1 MSAVLHPSTL
11 PQPPPPAQPQ
21 PQQLPL
27 SQPTAAGTA
36 VVTAAPPARSAR
48 GGVLALVLLALA
60 LVLWLLG
67 TGVGSTGLENLWPA
81 LWGQGVDPAAHAMA
95 QQIVWDIRLPRTLGA
110 WAAGALLGLAG
121 AVAQGLFRNPL
132 ADPYLLGSA
141 SGASLGVALAL
152 ALFGGGSAGLLGFL
166 GVAKGSVAV
175 SVFSSHWLVR
185 LGLTG
190 AAFVGAVL
198 AVLLTLVLARGV
210 QHTLRLL
217 LAGVIVGVVLG
228 ALTSLILLLSP
239 DSLQAMQAFML
250 GSTGFV
256 GWSACLLM
264 AGVWALCLLLAWVLS
279 RALDGLA
286 LGEATAHSLG
296 LPLAPLRAALVAVLA
311 LATGT
316 AVAQTGL
323 IAFVGLAAPHLV
335 RAAVSVPHGRLM
347 LLSSL
352 MGGALL
358 CAADLLARGLMA
370 PQELPVGVLTAV
382 LGGGYLLWLM
392 HRRSSPGGLL

>member
-1 MSAVLHPSTL
+1 M
-11 PQPPPPAQPQ
+11 PQVRAN
-21 PQQLPL
+21 LIRVVVAL
-27 SQPTAAGTA
+27 GGGLLAA
-36 VVTAAPPARSAR
+36 S
-48 GGVLALVLLALA
+48 VLLA
-60 LVLWLLG
+60 LLG
-67 TGVGSTGLENLWPA
+67 TGVGSSGLESLTQVWR
-81 LWGQGVDPAAHAMA
+81 DPTAA
-95 QQIVWDIRLPRTLGA
+95 QIVWDIRLPRTLGA
-110 WAAGALLGLAG
+110 WGAGALLGLAG

-141 SGASLGVALAL
+141 SGSSLGVALAL
-152 ALFGGGSAGLLGFL
+152 ALFGASPFAT
-166 GVAKGSVAV
+166 
-175 SVFSSHWLVR
+175 HWLVR

-190 AAFVGAVL
+190 AAFLGAVG
-198 AVLLTLVLARGV
+198 AVLLTLILARGV

-228 ALTSLILLLSP
+228 ALVSLTMQVVP
-239 DSLQAMQAFML
+239 DVMQAMQAFML

-264 AGVWALCLLLAWVLS
+264 ALVWLLCMLAAWMLS
-279 RALDGLA
+279 PVLDGLS
-286 LGEATAHSLG
+286 LGEATAISLG
-296 LPLAPLRAALVAVLA
+296 LPLPQLRAALIAVLA

-335 RAAVSVPHGRLM
+335 RSVAKTTHGNLI

-352 MGGALL
+352 MGGVLL
-358 CAADLLARGLMA
+358 MAADILARWLIA

-392 HRRSSPGGLL
+392 HRGPTMPTRGTVR

>member
-1 MSAVLHPSTL
+1 MNHRRATFLIWIL
-11 PQPPPPAQPQ
+11 
-21 PQQLPL
+21 LWL
-27 SQPTAAGTA
+27 
-36 VVTAAPPARSAR
+36 
-48 GGVLALVLLALA
+48 GVLFAALGVC
-60 LVLWLLG
+60 
-67 TGVGSTGLENLWPA
+67 VGSAGLENLLTP
-81 LWGQGVDPAAHAMA
+81 LLNPQQDPAQFAMA
-95 QQIVWDIRLPRTLGA
+95 QQIVWEIRLPRTLGA
-110 WAAGALLGLAG
+110 WVAGALLGLAG

-152 ALFGGGSAGLLGFL
+152 AAMGGGAGMLG
-166 GVAKGSVAV
+166 GSMMNGAV
-175 SVFSSHWLVR
+175 PISVFSSSVLVR

-190 AAFVGAVL
+190 AAFAGAVL
-198 AVLLTLVLARGV
+198 AVLLTLALARGV

-217 LAGVIVGVVLG
+217 LAGVVVGVVLG
-228 ALTSLILLLSP
+228 AMTHMVLLFSP
-239 DSLQAMQAFML
+239 ESLQAMQAFML
-250 GSTGFV
+250 GSTSFV
-256 GWSACLLM
+256 GWTACALM
-264 AGVWALCLLLAWVLS
+264 GVVWVVCVLAAWLLARV
-279 RALDGLA
+279 LDGLS

-296 LPLAPLRAALVAVLA
+296 LSLGPLRAALVAVLA

-335 RAAVSVPHGRLM
+335 RSVIKTTHGRLM

-352 MGGALL
+352 MGGVLL
-358 CAADLLARGLMA
+358 MAADMLARWLIA

-392 HRRSSPGGLL
+392 RRNTRIVSGAGL

>member
-1 MSAVLHPSTL
+1 MRARLGGLGQVRTVLFL
-11 PQPPPPAQPQ
+11 
-21 PQQLPL
+21 
-27 SQPTAAGTA
+27 
-36 VVTAAPPARSAR
+36 
-48 GGVLALVLLALA
+48 
-60 LVLWLLG
+60 
-67 TGVGSTGLENLWPA
+67 
-81 LWGQGVDPAAHAMA
+81 
-95 QQIVWDIRLPRTLGA
+95 
-110 WAAGALLGLAG
+110 
-121 AVAQGLFRNPL
+121 
-132 ADPYLLGSA
+132 
-141 SGASLGVALAL
+141 
-152 ALFGGGSAGLLGFL
+152 GGGGLLGFL
-166 GVAKGSVAV
+166 GFAPGGAAV

-198 AVLLTLVLARGV
+198 AVLLTLALARGV

-228 ALTSLILLLSP
+228 AITSLLLLLSP

-264 AGVWALCLLLAWVLS
+264 ASVWLVCLVLAWVLS
-279 RALDGLA
+279 RALDGLT

-358 CAADLLARGLMA
+358 CAADLLARGLIA

-392 HRRSSPGGLL
+392 HRRTGQGGVL

>member
-1 MSAVLHPSTL
+1 MIVSCRQQQVAAWLGVALGLLAAVLL
-11 PQPPPPAQPQ
+11 
-21 PQQLPL
+21 
-27 SQPTAAGTA
+27 
-36 VVTAAPPARSAR
+36 
-48 GGVLALVLLALA
+48 
-60 LVLWLLG
+60 LLG
-67 TGVGSTGLENLWPA
+67 ASVGSTGFESVLHVWDDPVA
-81 LWGQGVDPAAHAMA
+81 L
-95 QQIVWDIRLPRTLGA
+95 QIVWDIRLPRTLGA

-152 ALFGGGSAGLLGFL
+152 VLFG
-166 GVAKGSVAV
+166 V
-175 SVFSSHWLVR
+175 SPYATQWVVR

-190 AAFVGAVL
+190 AAFAGAAG
-198 AVLLTLVLARGV
+198 AVLLTLLLAKGV

-228 ALTSLILLLSP
+228 ALTSLVMLMVP
-239 DSLQAMQAFML
+239 EVMQAMQAFML

-256 GWSACLLM
+256 GWTACLVM
-264 AGVWALCLLLAWVLS
+264 GGVWLLCLAVAWALS
-279 RALDGLA
+279 AVLDGLS
-286 LGEATAHSLG
+286 LGEATATSLG
-296 LPLAPLRAALVAVLA
+296 LPLAPMRVALVGVLA

-335 RAAVSVPHGRLM
+335 RSMAKTTHGRLIA
-347 LLSSL
+347 LSSL

-358 CAADLLARGLMA
+358 SAADLLARGLMA

-392 HRRSSPGGLL
+392 HHNSRTPAGAGL

>member
-1 MSAVLHPSTL
+1 MMQARVRWM
-11 PQPPPPAQPQ
+11 QWF
-21 PQQLPL
+21 
-27 SQPTAAGTA
+27 A
-36 VVTAAPPARSAR
+36 VVGAVALTALGTCVGSVGFENLFQPLWDSTVDPERSA
-48 GGVLALVLLALA
+48 
-60 LVLWLLG
+60 
-67 TGVGSTGLENLWPA
+67 
-81 LWGQGVDPAAHAMA
+81 MA
-95 QQIVWDIRLPRTLGA
+95 RQIVWDIRLPRTLGA

-152 ALFGGGSAGLLGFL
+152 AAMGGGAGMLG
-166 GVAKGSVAV
+166 GAASVGNMMNGGLVV
-175 SVFSSHWLVR
+175 SVFSSSLLVR

-198 AVLLTLVLARGV
+198 AVLLTLSLSRGV
-210 QHTLRLL
+210 GHTLRLL
-217 LAGVIVGVVLG
+217 LAGVVVGVVLG
-228 ALTSLILLLSP
+228 AMTHLVLLLSP

-250 GSTGFV
+250 GSTAFV
-256 GWSACLLM
+256 GWVSVAMMVSVWCLCM
-264 AGVWALCLLLAWVLS
+264 VAAWLLARV
-279 RALDGLA
+279 LDGLS
-286 LGEATAHSLG
+286 LGDATAQSLG
-296 LPLAPLRAALVAVLA
+296 LAVAPMRVALVAVLA

-335 RAAVSVPHGRLM
+335 RSVVKTTHGQLM
-347 LLSSL
+347 LLAGLVGGVLL
-352 MGGALL
+352 M
-358 CAADLLARGLMA
+358 AADTLARWLIA

-392 HRRSSPGGLL
+392 HRGPAKVGGAQ